1 MSKKVTFDKKS
12 TKIKLNHTKTQIQSE
27 KNLTTFDEKKNIF
40 KMPSEVFKIK
50 RMLTTRNQNKYY
62 KLESKT
68 TFNNNNL
75 NKTKSIIKK
84 NKNNK
89 ILIPKINLSAY
100 EPIFN
105 EIKNTIK
112 DVNYEIS
119 TGRELI
125 RNYELEKINKKLEN
139 NNKTHRNL
147 LSNDYLSRNNNKN
160 KTFLTSNYFFTPQK
174 IQTSK
179 FHTIIQKNPIKILS
193 PNSLNTNDKTEIK
206 TDIKNISKK
215 DLNLSKKDLNLSKK
229 DLNLSKKD
237 LNLKNLSKKELKNI
251 SRKNLKEN
259 TKKST
264 TKSNLNS
271 NNSNSFSSFSSS
283 FISENNNRKKTY
295 VVNYIPK
302 WHLKNKIIQIK
313 MSKEIIS
320 NQESQINLINDQIC
334 ILNDNIRKYK
344 SNFFTD
350 KNLVNLF
357 KNSAENIQ
365 IKINK
370 LLEET
375 IGLIIEIS
383 YLLLIDYDSLIDKF
397 ISNPMLKPTHN
408 HDKFVEDEIEEFK
421 ENVQIFN
428 QSSNFLNVCFDSYL
442 IITKDSLDFI
452 IKKYNFIKIIQ
463 FLERCRLNIS
473 NLFYT
478 TKNIYKKFEEDEK
491 IVNNFLKSIEKY
503 KNDVYNKIM
512 NNEKPKK
519 NNINNYHNRNFSGG
533 IDIFNY
539 KGPKNLRLTMERE
552 KKHRLEIALG
562 TPEKFRQFKFAKKF
576 DINSKLV
583 DDLLKYSTPEF
594 RQQIF
599 CERII
604 QRFKEKENQQ
614 DEIDLGNEE

>member
-1 MSKKVTFDKKS
+1 MKKKVTFDKPISNSLKENF
-12 TKIKLNHTKTQIQSE
+12 LSE
-27 KNLTTFDEKKNIF
+27 NKLTTFKDKKQIF
-40 KMPSEVFKIK
+40 NLSKETFKIK
-50 RMLTTRNQNKYY
+50 RMLTSRNQKNYF
-62 KLESKT
+62 KLES
-68 TFNNNNL
+68 
-75 NKTKSIIKK
+75 NKTLNNSIKSKSIKK
-84 NKNNK
+84 NKK
-89 ILIPKINLSAY
+89 KLIVPKINLSAY

-112 DVNYEIS
+112 DVNYEIL

-125 RNYELEKINKKLEN
+125 KNYELEKINKLLSNEN
-139 NNKTHRNL
+139 NNNNNSKIPKSHRTL
-147 LSNDYLSRNNNKN
+147 LSNDFFLSRNNNNNNN
-160 KTFLTSNYFFTPQK
+160 KTFLTSSYFFTPQK
-174 IQTSK
+174 LKGNKIFNSNINNSK
-179 FHTIIQKNPIKILS
+179 FHTIQNNPIKILS

-206 TDIKNISKK
+206 NSSKK
-215 DLNLSKKDLNLSKK
+215 DLKNASKTS
-229 DLNLSKKD
+229 
-237 LNLKNLSKKELKNI
+237 LKNI

-259 TKKST
+259 TKKT
-264 TKSNLNS
+264 IKTNIITNS
-271 NNSNSFSSFSSS
+271 IKNTSISSFSSS

-295 VVNYIPK
+295 IVNYIPK

-320 NQESQINLINDQIC
+320 NQESQIKILNDQIC

-383 YLLLIDYDSLIDKF
+383 YSLLMDYDSLIDKF
-397 ISNPMLKPTHN
+397 ISNPMLKPTHH
-408 HDKFVEDEIEEFK
+408 HDKYVENEVEEFK

-428 QSSNFLNVCFDSYL
+428 QCSNFLNVCFDSYL

-452 IKKYNFIKIIQ
+452 IKKFNFIKIIQ

-473 NLFYT
+473 DLFYT
-478 TKNIYKKFEEDEK
+478 TKNIYIKSEEDTK
-491 IVNNFLKSIEKY
+491 IVNNFLKTINKY
-503 KNDVYNKIM
+503 KNDTYNKLM
-512 NNEKPKK
+512 NIDSPKK
-519 NNINNYHNRNFSGG
+519 NNNHNNYHNRNFSGG
-533 IDIFNY
+533 IDIFRY
-539 KGPKNLRLTMERE
+539 KGPKSLRLTMEME
-552 KKHRLEIALG
+552 KKHRLEAALG
-562 TPEKFRQFKFAKKF
+562 TPEKYREYKFAKKF

-604 QRFKEKENQQ
+604 QRFKKKENQQ
-614 DEIDLGNEE
+614 DEIDLGNENE

>member
-1 MSKKVTFDKKS
+1 MKKKVTFDKPISNSLKENF
-12 TKIKLNHTKTQIQSE
+12 LSE
-27 KNLTTFDEKKNIF
+27 NKLTTFKDKKQIF
-40 KMPSEVFKIK
+40 NLSKETFKIK
-50 RMLTTRNQNKYY
+50 RMLTSRNQKNYF
-62 KLESKT
+62 KLES
-68 TFNNNNL
+68 
-75 NKTKSIIKK
+75 NKTLNNSIKSKSIKK
-84 NKNNK
+84 NKK
-89 ILIPKINLSAY
+89 KLIVPKINLSAY

-119 TGRELI
+119 TGRESI
-125 RNYELEKINKKLEN
+125 RNYELEKINKKLEK

-174 IQTSK
+174 IQSN

-206 TDIKNISKK
+206 SEIKNISKK
-215 DLNLSKKDLNLSKK
+215 DLNLSKKDLNLSKT
-229 DLNLSKKD
+229 D

-251 SRKNLKEN
+251 SQKSLKEN

-264 TKSNLNS
+264 TKSNINS
-271 NNSNSFSSFSSS
+271 NNNNSNSFSSFSSS

-295 VVNYIPK
+295 VVKYIPK
-302 WHLKNKIIQIK
+302 WHLKNRIIQIK

-320 NQESQINLINDQIC
+320 NQQSQINLINDQIC

-383 YLLLIDYDSLIDKF
+383 YSLLMDYDSLIDKF
-397 ISNPMLKPTHN
+397 ISNPMLKPTHH
-408 HDKFVEDEIEEFK
+408 HDKYVENEVEEFK

-428 QSSNFLNVCFDSYL
+428 QCSNFLNVCFDSYL

-452 IKKYNFIKIIQ
+452 IKKFNFIKIIQ

-473 NLFYT
+473 DLFYT
-478 TKNIYKKFEEDEK
+478 TKNIYIKSEEDTK
-491 IVNNFLKSIEKY
+491 IVNNFLKTINKY
-503 KNDVYNKIM
+503 KNDTYNKLM
-512 NNEKPKK
+512 NIDSPKK
-519 NNINNYHNRNFSGG
+519 NNNHNNYHNRNFSGG
-533 IDIFNY
+533 IDIFRY
-539 KGPKNLRLTMERE
+539 KGPKSLRLTMEME
-552 KKHRLEIALG
+552 KKHRLEAALG
-562 TPEKFRQFKFAKKF
+562 TPEKYREYKFAKKF

-604 QRFKEKENQQ
+604 QRFKKKENQQ
-614 DEIDLGNEE
+614 DEIDLGNENE

>member
-1 MSKKVTFDKKS
+1 MSKKVTFNKNS
-12 TKIKLNHTKTQIQSE
+12 NKINFNHFQSE
-27 KNLTTFDEKKNIF
+27 KKLTTFDEKKNIF

-50 RMLTTRNQNKYY
+50 RMLTTRNNNFKID
-62 KLESKT
+62 SKT
-68 TFNNNNL
+68 TLNNPL
-75 NKTKSIIKK
+75 NKTKTIIKK
-84 NKNNK
+84 NKNK

-112 DVNYEIS
+112 DVNYEIL

-125 RNYELEKINKKLEN
+125 RNYELEKINKKLKEN

-160 KTFLTSNYFFTPQK
+160 KTFLTSNNFFTPQK
-174 IQTSK
+174 IENTNSK
-179 FHTIIQKNPIKILS
+179 FNTIIQKNPIKILS

-206 TDIKNISKK
+206 TEIKNISKK

-229 DLNLSKKD
+229 DLNLSKK
-237 LNLKNLSKKELKNI
+237 NIKNI
-251 SRKNLKEN
+251 SRKSLKEN

-264 TKSNLNS
+264 TKSNINS
-271 NNSNSFSSFSSS
+271 NNNNSNSFSSFSSS

-295 VVNYIPK
+295 VVKFIPK
-302 WHLKNKIIQIK
+302 WHLKNRIIQIK

-320 NQESQINLINDQIC
+320 NQQSQINLINDQIC

-452 IKKYNFIKIIQ
+452 IKKNNFIKIIQ

-478 TKNIYKKFEEDEK
+478 TKNIYKKSEEDEK

-519 NNINNYHNRNFSGG
+519 NINNNFHNRNYSGG

-539 KGPKNLRLTMERE
+539 KGPKNLRLSMERE

-562 TPEKFRQFKFAKKF
+562 STEKFRQFKFAKKF